1 MKKQL
6 IFLLAGT
13 LSFSTVYGSES
24 TAACSGDLE
33 SADIKAHCLPINC
46 SSIQDILEFTRSHEE
61 RPVITGAISRDR
73 RMVLFLNS
81 ETGSWT
87 LIGHNNDRAC
97 IFSYGNEVRNLLS
110 PNRTLK

>member
-6 IFLLAGT
+6 ILMLSGLL
-13 LSFSTVYGSES
+13 LCSTVHGSES
-24 TAACSGDLE
+24 TAACSGDIE
-33 SADIKAHCLPINC
+33 SADVKAHCLPINC

-61 RPVITGAISRDR
+61 RPVITGAISQDR

-81 ETGSWT
+81 ATGSWT

-97 IFSYGNEVRNLLS
+97 IFAYGNQVRNLLTPS
-110 PNRTLK
+110 QSLK